1 MDIRLDGRSA
11 VITGGS
17 KGLGLAIAK
26 EFAASGA
33 DVAILARDPA
43 TLADAKGHIQ
53 PGAKGKVAAI
63 SCDVSKMAPIKAAY
77 DQIMSEFG
85 KVDIFVNNAGQST
98 RGPSE
103 TLTDEQWQ
111 ADLDLK
117 LFAQIRFCRLLFP
130 QMKQRRWGRIIS
142 VLNIGAKAP
151 GADSAPTSVSRA
163 AQMAFTK
170 ALSHEGAPH
179 NVLVN
184 SLHVGVIVSDQI
196 VRRHQ
201 REGANISLEEMIA
214 QAGRGVP
221 MGRMGRAEEFANVAC
236 FLASDA
242 ASYVTGCVSPHR
254 TNTAAVGTRPMIKSV
269 GIVCLALFML
279 GSALAWADEK
289 PEVALPARVA
299 THHTIALG
307 AHRLDYDAIAETFAL
322 IDRKGIATA
331 TIFTVSYFTAPPSGA
346 P

>member
-1 MDIRLDGRSA
+1 MEVRLDGKSA
-11 VITGGS
+11 IVTGGS

-43 TLADAKGHIQ
+43 TLADAR
-53 PGAKGKVAAI
+53 AAI
-63 SCDVSKMAPIKAAY
+63 ERGARAKVLAVSCDVSQPAPIQAAY
-77 DQIMSEFG
+77 HRVMAEFG
-85 KVDIFVNNAGQST
+85 KVDIFVNNAGQSM

-103 TLTDEQWQ
+103 TLTDEIWQ

-117 LFAQIRFCRLLFP
+117 LFAQIRFCRLLLP
-130 QMKQRRWGRIIS
+130 QMKERRWGRIIS

-170 ALSHEGAPH
+170 ALSQEGAPH

-196 VRRHQ
+196 VRRHR
-201 REGANISLEEMIA
+201 REGANVSLEDFIA

-221 MGRMGRAEEFANVAC
+221 LGRMGRAEEFAAVAT

-242 ASYVTGCVSPHR
+242 ASYVTGCAINVDGGRSP
-254 TNTAAVGTRPMIKSV
+254 VV
-269 GIVCLALFML
+269 
-279 GSALAWADEK
+279 
-289 PEVALPARVA
+289 
-299 THHTIALG
+299 
-307 AHRLDYDAIAETFAL
+307 
-322 IDRKGIATA
+322 
-331 TIFTVSYFTAPPSGA
+331 
-346 P
+346 

>member
-1 MDIRLDGRSA
+1 MDIRLDEKSA

-17 KGLGLAIAK
+17 KGLGLAIA
-26 EFAASGA
+26 EEYAASGA
-33 DVAILARDPA
+33 DVVILARDPS
-43 TLADAKGHIQ
+43 TLAEAKAKIQ
-53 PGAKGKVAAI
+53 GRAAGGKVAAI
-63 SCDVSKMAPIKAAY
+63 SCDVSRAADIRKAY

-103 TLTDEQWQ
+103 TLTDEMWQ

-117 LFAQIRFCRLLFP
+117 LFAQIRFCRLVFP
-130 QMKQRRWGRIIS
+130 QMKERRWGRIIS

-170 ALSHEGAPH
+170 ALSQEGAPH

-196 VRRHQ
+196 VRRHS
-201 REGANISLEEMIA
+201 REGANVSLEDFIA
-214 QAGRGVP
+214 QAGRAVP
-221 MGRMGRAEEFANVAC
+221 LGRMGRAEEFANVAT

-242 ASYVTGCVSPHR
+242 ASYVTGCAINVDGGRSP
-254 TNTAAVGTRPMIKSV
+254 VV
-269 GIVCLALFML
+269 
-279 GSALAWADEK
+279 
-289 PEVALPARVA
+289 
-299 THHTIALG
+299 
-307 AHRLDYDAIAETFAL
+307 
-322 IDRKGIATA
+322 
-331 TIFTVSYFTAPPSGA
+331 
-346 P
+346 

>member
-1 MDIRLDGRSA
+1 MEIRLDGRSA

-17 KGLGLAIAK
+17 KGLGLAMAEK
-26 EFAASGA
+26 FASSGA
-33 DVAILARDPA
+33 DVAILARSPE
-43 TLADAKGHIQ
+43 TLAEARQKIAAN
-53 PGAKGKVAAI
+53 AKGKVAAVA
-63 SCDVSKMAPIKAAY
+63 CDVSKAADIRKTF
-77 DQIMSEFG
+77 DQVMSEFG

-103 TLTDEQWQ
+103 TITDEMWQ

-170 ALSHEGAPH
+170 ALSQEGAPH

-201 REGANISLEEMIA
+201 REGANVSLEEFIA
-214 QAGRGVP
+214 QAGRAVP
-221 MGRMGRAEEFANVAC
+221 LGRMGRAEEFANVAC

-242 ASYVTGCVSPHR
+242 ASYVTGCAINVDGGRSP
-254 TNTAAVGTRPMIKSV
+254 VV
-269 GIVCLALFML
+269 
-279 GSALAWADEK
+279 
-289 PEVALPARVA
+289 
-299 THHTIALG
+299 
-307 AHRLDYDAIAETFAL
+307 
-322 IDRKGIATA
+322 
-331 TIFTVSYFTAPPSGA
+331 
-346 P
+346 

>member
-1 MDIRLDGRSA
+1 MEVRLDGRSA
-11 VITGGS
+11 IITGGS

-33 DVAILARDPA
+33 DVAVLARDPA
-43 TLADAKGHIQ
+43 TLADAKGQIQ
-53 PGAKGKVAAI
+53 RDATGKVAAI
-63 SCDVSKMAPIKAAY
+63 SCDVSKLGPIKAAY
-77 DQIMSEFG
+77 DQVMSEFG
-85 KVDIFVNNAGQST
+85 KIDIFVNNAGQST

-103 TLTDEQWQ
+103 ELTDEQWQ

-130 QMKQRRWGRIIS
+130 QMKQRQWGRIIS

-196 VRRHQ
+196 QRRYD
-201 REGANISLEEMIA
+201 RERPNVSFEQFVA

-221 MGRMGRAEEFANVAC
+221 MGRMGRAEEFANVAT

-242 ASYVTGCVSPHR
+242 ASYVTGCAINVDGGRSP
-254 TNTAAVGTRPMIKSV
+254 VV
-269 GIVCLALFML
+269 
-279 GSALAWADEK
+279 
-289 PEVALPARVA
+289 
-299 THHTIALG
+299 
-307 AHRLDYDAIAETFAL
+307 
-322 IDRKGIATA
+322 
-331 TIFTVSYFTAPPSGA
+331 
-346 P
+346 

>member
-1 MDIRLDGRSA
+1 MDVQLNGKSA
-11 VITGGS
+11 VVTGGS

-43 TLADAKGHIQ
+43 TLADAKGQIQ
-53 PGAKGKVAAI
+53 RGAKGKVAAI
-63 SCDVSKMAPIKAAY
+63 SCDVAKMAPIKAAY

-85 KVDIFVNNAGQST
+85 KIDIYVNNAGQST

-117 LFAQIRFCRLLFP
+117 LFAQIRFCRLVLP
-130 QMKQRRWGRIIS
+130 QMKERKWGRIIS

-170 ALSHEGAPH
+170 ALSQEGAPH

-196 VRRHQ
+196 KRRFD
-201 REGANISLEEMIA
+201 RERPNVNFEQYITD
-214 QAGRGVP
+214 AGKGVP
-221 MGRMGRAEEFANVAC
+221 MGRMGRAEEFAAVAT

-242 ASYVTGCVSPHR
+242 ASYVTGCAINVDGGRSP
-254 TNTAAVGTRPMIKSV
+254 VV
-269 GIVCLALFML
+269 
-279 GSALAWADEK
+279 
-289 PEVALPARVA
+289 
-299 THHTIALG
+299 
-307 AHRLDYDAIAETFAL
+307 
-322 IDRKGIATA
+322 
-331 TIFTVSYFTAPPSGA
+331 
-346 P
+346 

>member
-1 MDIRLDGRSA
+1 MEVRLDGRSA
-11 VITGGS
+11 IITGGS

-26 EFAASGA
+26 EYAASGA

-43 TLADAKGHIQ
+43 TLADAKGQIER
-53 PGAKGKVAAI
+53 GARAKVAAI
-63 SCDVSKMAPIKAAY
+63 SCDVSKMAPIQAAY

-103 TLTDEQWQ
+103 ELTDEMWQ

-117 LFAQIRFCRLLFP
+117 LFAQIRFCRLVFP
-130 QMKQRRWGRIIS
+130 QMKQRKWGRIIS

-170 ALSHEGAPH
+170 ALSQEGAPH

-196 VRRHQ
+196 RRRYD
-201 REGANISLEEMIA
+201 RERPNVSFEQYVVE
-214 QAGRGVP
+214 AGRGVP
-221 MGRMGRAEEFANVAC
+221 LGRMGRAEEFANVAT

-242 ASYVTGCVSPHR
+242 ASYVTGCAINVDGGRSP
-254 TNTAAVGTRPMIKSV
+254 VV
-269 GIVCLALFML
+269 
-279 GSALAWADEK
+279 
-289 PEVALPARVA
+289 
-299 THHTIALG
+299 
-307 AHRLDYDAIAETFAL
+307 
-322 IDRKGIATA
+322 
-331 TIFTVSYFTAPPSGA
+331 
-346 P
+346 